1 MITPLCGT
9 NGNIILID
17 KLGSI
22 IDVSKICTR
31 KEFLCWFCDGY
42 LETRQDVGGSDD
54 DKQG

>member
-17 KLGSI
+17 KLESI

-31 KEFLCWFCDGY
+31 NEFLSWFCDGY